1 MSGDRTNSDAA
12 KHGRSSLKIDQWP
25 SQDRARWIRVKTR
38 TGRFDRDAILH
49 DLAAPTVR
57 GLEQAMGRFLAY
69 VSRRGQL
76 PRDGSIGSVLTG
88 ELVNDY
94 VEHMQQRLR
103 AGSVHEELRRLR
115 TGFRI
120 LLPGKRPDW
129 FKALPSAPSHA
140 EVEASRKPI
149 ARPDVALVLDT
160 AYRVF
165 DTIST
170 DRPDT
175 VSCQL
180 ARNCLIVA
188 FCALFELRLADLAR
202 IRLGEHLTCAGGRWR
217 LTFLDNV
224 KNDSFLLFD
233 MPPPLAVRLE
243 HYLAT
248 FRAALLRQKDDH
260 GFLWVGRRG
269 TRILPAAVA
278 IAIDKFG
285 RSYLHRALTSHVFR
299 HAFVVAT
306 MTRNPADAGLAAAGL
321 GHTSE
326 QMVHS
331 CYSRS
336 GTGELSKLWL
346 KKLANKRRG
355 R

>member
-1 MSGDRTNSDAA
+1 MSGDRTKADAA
-12 KHGRSSLKIDQWP
+12 DQGRSSLKIDQWP
-25 SQDRARWIRVKTR
+25 SQDHARWVRVKTR
-38 TGRFDRDAILH
+38 TGRFDRDAILQ

-57 GLEQAMGRFLAY
+57 GLAQAMGRFLAY
-69 VSRRGQL
+69 VSYRGLL
-76 PRDGSIGSVLTG
+76 PSEGSIGLALTG

-94 VEHMQQRLR
+94 VDHIRLRMR

-115 TGFRI
+115 TGFQI
-120 LLPGKRPDW
+120 LLPDNMPDW
-129 FKALPSAPSHA
+129 FNALPAAPSHA

-149 ARPDVALVLDT
+149 VRPDVASVLAA

-165 DTIST
+165 DAIPT

-188 FCALFELRLADLAR
+188 FSALFELRLADLTR
-202 IRLGEHLTCAGGRWR
+202 IRFGEHLTCAGGRWR
-217 LTFLDNV
+217 LAFLDNV

-248 FRAALLRQKDDH
+248 FRVALLRQNDDH
-260 GFLWVGRRG
+260 GFLWVGRCG
-269 TRILPAAVA
+269 TRILPAAIA

-285 RSYLHRALTSHVFR
+285 RSYLNRALNSHVFR

-326 QMVHS
+326 QMVQS

-336 GTGELSKLWL
+336 GSGELSKLWL
-346 KKLANKRRG
+346 KKLA
-355 R
+355 